1 MTLSRRDVLIGM
13 AGLVGSSLRLLATPD
28 FSECKSQNDGFH
40 IDGFTCR
47 KASAAGMTY
56 KLYKSQSS
64 GPAVLLL
71 HELPGLY
78 KEDIELGRRIAQS
91 GFTVYMPL
99 FFGKPNGKGHGA
111 HVLWYGFSETVV
123 PGSPFP
129 GLRSGH
135 TSRVVRW
142 LNELLPSIH
151 QECGNKGVGVI
162 GMCLTGALPLAL
174 TGSGD
179 VRAVVLCQPALPYLK
194 HSGLDISESDINK
207 AKEHNVDILALK
219 FSADGKS
226 PDARWRTLEK
236 KFSGENYPG
245 NHYHEL
251 IICSGDDLPYKKHAH
266 STFGEDFDDVKYV
279 KGEPSPPT
287 YQALQRALGF
297 LDNRISETPHLPDY
311 PNQQPCPPQFICYPE
326 SRNAALPSIP

>member
-28 FSECKSQNDGFH
+28 FSECKSENDGFH

-111 HVLWYGFSETVV
+111 HVLWYGFRKQYCPGRPFRDFV
-123 PGSPFP
+123 PA
-129 GLRSGH
+129 
-135 TSRVVRW
+135 
-142 LNELLPSIH
+142 I
-151 QECGNKGVGVI
+151 Q
-162 GMCLTGALPLAL
+162 
-174 TGSGD
+174 
-179 VRAVVLCQPALPYLK
+179 AV
-194 HSGLDISESDINK
+194 
-207 AKEHNVDILALK
+207 
-219 FSADGKS
+219 
-226 PDARWRTLEK
+226 
-236 KFSGENYPG
+236 
-245 NHYHEL
+245 
-251 IICSGDDLPYKKHAH
+251 
-266 STFGEDFDDVKYV
+266 
-279 KGEPSPPT
+279 
-287 YQALQRALGF
+287 
-297 LDNRISETPHLPDY
+297 
-311 PNQQPCPPQFICYPE
+311 
-326 SRNAALPSIP
+326 

>member
-1 MTLSRRDVLIGM
+1 
-13 AGLVGSSLRLLATPD
+13 
-28 FSECKSQNDGFH
+28 
-40 IDGFTCR
+40 
-47 KASAAGMTY
+47 
-56 KLYKSQSS
+56 
-64 GPAVLLL
+64 
-71 HELPGLY
+71 
-78 KEDIELGRRIAQS
+78 
-91 GFTVYMPL
+91 
-99 FFGKPNGKGHGA
+99 
-111 HVLWYGFSETVV
+111 
-123 PGSPFP
+123 
-129 GLRSGH
+129 
-135 TSRVVRW
+135 
-142 LNELLPSIH
+142 
-151 QECGNKGVGVI
+151 
-162 GMCLTGALPLAL
+162 MCLTGALPLAL

-207 AKEHNVDILALK
+207 AKEHKVDILALK

-226 PDARWRTLEK
+226 PDARWRTLEE

-279 KGEPSPPT
+279 KGDAAPPT
-287 YQALQRALGF
+287 YRALQRALGF